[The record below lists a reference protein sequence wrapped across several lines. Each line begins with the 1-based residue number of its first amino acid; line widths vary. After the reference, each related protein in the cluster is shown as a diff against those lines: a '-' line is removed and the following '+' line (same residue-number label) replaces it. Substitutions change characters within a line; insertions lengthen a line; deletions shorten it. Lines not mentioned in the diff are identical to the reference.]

1 MRCATVFLMAA
12 VAASLPACDR
22 GGEPAADRG
31 IFEPVVAWHVS
42 GNWGPAAPVVG
53 SNLNTSALEGCPS
66 ESPDGRSLYFASNR
80 SGILDIYVSHRQSNG
95 EWGAPEP
102 LDGVN
107 SSAND
112 FCPSALPGGGL
123 MFVSERADQNCGAQ
137 GKADIYETRLHPSKG
152 WLPPRNLGC
161 TINSTDNEFS
171 PSYVPAGGGMLFFSS
186 DRLGSHAIYV
196 SIRGPG
202 GTWQTP
208 QPVQTLNAGGVA
220 LRPNVSQNGREIVFD
235 SNRAG
240 SQMFDIWYSHRAT
253 LHAEWAEPVR
263 LQDPSINSSANETRA
278 WMSTDGQRL
287 YFGSNRG
294 GSFDLFVADRR

>member
-1 MRCATVFLMAA
+1 MRTSAFLTAI
-12 VAASLPACDR
+12 VAASLAACDSR
-22 GGEPAADRG
+22 DEPAANG
-31 IFEPVVAWHVS
+31 ILEPGVAFSVV
-42 GNWGPAAPVVG
+42 GGWGSAAPVAG

-66 ESPDGRSLYFASNR
+66 ESADGRSLFFASNR
-80 SGILDIYVSHRQSNG
+80 SGKLDIYVSHRQSNG

-112 FCPSALPGGGL
+112 FCPSALPGGVL
-123 MFVSERADQNCGAQ
+123 LFVSERADQNCGAQ
-137 GKADIYETRLHPSKG
+137 GTADIYETRLHPAEG

-161 TINSTDNEFS
+161 TINSGSNEFS

-186 DRLGSHAIYV
+186 DRSGPHGIYV
-196 SIRGPG
+196 GMRGPR
-202 GTWQTP
+202 GTWQPP
-208 QPVQTLNAGGVA
+208 QAVQELNVGGVA

-253 LHAEWAEPVR
+253 PHAPWAEPVR
-263 LQDPSINSSANETRA
+263 LLDPSINSPANETRA

-287 YFGSNRG
+287 YFGSNRA
-294 GSFDLFVADRR
+294 GSFDLYVADRR